1 MRTKPTMRKR
11 LLRSV
16 LAAAL
21 SAVALIGVS
30 GYSDAK
36 GDTRADSHWP
46 ESVASGAESNV
57 LADSHWPAIVADSE
71 R

>member
-1 MRTKPTMRKR
+1 MRKR

-21 SAVALIGVS
+21 SVAAAFGALS
-30 GYSDAK
+30 GYADAK
-36 GDTRADSHWP
+36 SET
-46 ESVASGAESNV
+46 
-57 LADSHWPAIVADSE
+57 LADSHWPSIVADSG

>member
-1 MRTKPTMRKR
+1 MCKR

-21 SAVALIGVS
+21 SAVAVFGALS

-46 ESVASGAESNV
+46 SIVANDAKGDV
-57 LADSHWPAIVADSE
+57 LADSHWPSVVVDAE

>member
-1 MRTKPTMRKR
+1 MRKR

-30 GYSDAK
+30 GYSGVK

-46 ESVASGAESNV
+46 ESVTSDATSDV

>member
-1 MRTKPTMRKR
+1 MRKR

-16 LAAAL
+16 LAAAF

-30 GYSDAK
+30 DYSGVK

-46 ESVASGAESNV
+46 ESVANDAETNV

>member
-1 MRTKPTMRKR
+1 MRKR

-30 GYSDAK
+30 GYSGA

-46 ESVASGAESNV
+46 ESVASDATSNV

>member
-1 MRTKPTMRKR
+1 MRKR

-21 SAVALIGVS
+21 SAVAAFGALS
-30 GYSDAK
+30 GHSDAK
-36 GDTRADSHWP
+36 GDTT
-46 ESVASGAESNV
+46 
-57 LADSHWPAIVADSE
+57 ADSHWPAIVVDSG

>member
-1 MRTKPTMRKR
+1 MRKR

-21 SAVALIGVS
+21 SAVAAFGALS
-30 GYSDAK
+30 GHSDAK
-36 GDTRADSHWP
+36 SGTQADSHWP
-46 ESVASGAESNV
+46 S
-57 LADSHWPAIVADSE
+57 IVADPG

>member
-21 SAVALIGVS
+21 SAVAVIGVM
-30 GYSDAK
+30 GYSGAK

-46 ESVASGAESNV
+46 ESVTSDVKSDV

>member
-1 MRTKPTMRKR
+1 MRKR

-21 SAVALIGVS
+21 SAVAFIGVS
-30 GYSDAK
+30 GYSDIN

-46 ESVASGAESNV
+46 ESVASDVKSDV

>member
-21 SAVALIGVS
+21 SVVAVIGVS
-30 GYSDAK
+30 GYSGVK

-46 ESVASGAESNV
+46 ESVTSDAKSDV